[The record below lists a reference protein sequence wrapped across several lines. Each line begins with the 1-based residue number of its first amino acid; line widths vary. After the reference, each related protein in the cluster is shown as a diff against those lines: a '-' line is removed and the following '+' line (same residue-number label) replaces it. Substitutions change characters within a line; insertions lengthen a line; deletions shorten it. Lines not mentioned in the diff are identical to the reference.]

1 MCARG
6 GGGGGSRGG
15 ESKQGLLWEEE
26 FRNSGLVA
34 IHQLMGYEEEEEVEE
49 EEAGQVGSIPPQKGG
64 GGGRLFE
71 QAPPWPKVERRE
83 ERRREERSESRV
95 NNGWLFMCMYT
106 VRIERKKA
114 TKMSKKTYPNFSL
127 FLLPLVHAKRRGLS
141 ERREGRAPR
150 WRPTEQKKGEGDGSQ
165 HAIFISSLRPLIRW
179 LPLTDGGGGIP
190 SFPPPPP
197 LYLAQYSTVT

>member
-83 ERRREERSESRV
+83 ERRREKRNELRV
-95 NNGWLFMCMYT
+95 NNGWLFICMYT
-106 VRIERKKA
+106 VRTEKPPKCQISLIRISPFFSCHRSMRKGEA
-114 TKMSKKTYPNFSL
+114 F
-127 FLLPLVHAKRRGLS
+127 RRG
-141 ERREGRAPR
+141 GRGGPR
-150 WRPTEQKKGEGDGSQ
+150 WRPTEQKRGGEGDGSQ